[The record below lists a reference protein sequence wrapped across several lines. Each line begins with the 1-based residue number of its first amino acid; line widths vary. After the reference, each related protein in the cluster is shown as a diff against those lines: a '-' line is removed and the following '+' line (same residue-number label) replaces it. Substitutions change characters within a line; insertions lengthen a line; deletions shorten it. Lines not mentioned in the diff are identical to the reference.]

1 MRVDEGPPPVTMS
14 DVAQR
19 AGVSRALVSI
29 VFRGVP
35 GASPAN
41 RDRVMRAAEEL
52 SYHRDEHARL
62 LRSSRSRT
70 IGVVFG
76 LHHEFHAHLV
86 ESLYRAADAADYDL
100 ALGAVS
106 PARGEQRAVQ
116 SLIDHRC
123 EALILIGSLLPR
135 RDIEE
140 LAGRRPIVTI
150 ARALRSPAV
159 DVIRTDDVAG
169 ARLAVE
175 HLIGLG
181 HRRIVH
187 VHGARSP
194 GAAERRKGY
203 GQAMRAAKLESE
215 MRLIQGGLTEE
226 DGERA
231 AEQILSEDLPTAV
244 LAFNDH
250 CAAGLQATARKRGV
264 QLPERLSI
272 VGYDDS
278 HIAGLSS
285 VALTTVGQDARALA
299 HHAIDRATAW
309 AGRTTDQAAEI
320 VIPAHLVQRHS
331 TAPPQP

>member
-1 MRVDEGPPPVTMS
+1 VHIDEGPLPVTMS
-14 DVAQR
+14 DVAKR

-41 RDRVMRAAEEL
+41 RERVMRAAEEL
-52 SYHRDEHARL
+52 SYRRDEHARL
-62 LRSSRSRT
+62 LRSNRSRT
-70 IGVVFG
+70 IGVVYG
-76 LHHEFHAHLV
+76 LHHEFHAYVV
-86 ESLYRAADAADYDL
+86 ENLYRAAHAADYDL

-106 PARGEQRAVQ
+106 PALGEQRAVQ

-135 RDIEE
+135 QDIEE
-140 LAGRRPIVTI
+140 LAARRPVVTM

-159 DVIRTDDVAG
+159 DVVRTDDVAG

-187 VHGARSP
+187 VHGDRSP

-203 GQAMRAAKLESE
+203 NHAMRAAKLESE
-215 MRLIQGGLTEE
+215 MRLIKGGLTEE

-231 AEQILSEDLPTAV
+231 AAQILSEDPPTAV

-264 QLPERLSI
+264 QVPELLSI

-299 HHAIDRATAW
+299 HHAVDRAAAW
-309 AGRTTDQAAEI
+309 ADRTIDQATEI
-320 VIPAHLVQRHS
+320 VIPPHLVQRHS
-331 TAPPQP
+331 AAPLAP

>member
-1 MRVDEGPPPVTMS
+1 VHIDEGPLPVTMS
-14 DVAQR
+14 DVAKR

-52 SYHRDEHARL
+52 SYRRDEHARL

-76 LHHEFHAHLV
+76 LRHEFHAQLV
-86 ESLYRAADAADYDL
+86 ESLYRAADTADYDL

-135 RDIEE
+135 QDIEE
-140 LAGRRPIVTI
+140 LAARRPVVTM

-159 DVIRTDDVAG
+159 DVVRTDDVAG

-187 VHGARSP
+187 VHGDRSP

-203 GQAMRAAKLESE
+203 NHAMRAAKLESE
-215 MRLIQGGLTEE
+215 MRLIKGGLTEE

-231 AEQILSEDLPTAV
+231 AEQILSEDPPTAV

-264 QLPERLSI
+264 QVPELLSI

-299 HHAIDRATAW
+299 HHAVDRAAAW
-309 AGRTTDQAAEI
+309 ADRTIDQATEI
-320 VIPAHLVQRHS
+320 VIPPHLVQRHS
-331 TAPPQP
+331 AAPLAP

>member
-1 MRVDEGPPPVTMS
+1 MHIDEGPSPVTMS
-14 DVAQR
+14 DVAER

-52 SYHRDEHARL
+52 SYRRDEHARL

-76 LHHEFHAHLV
+76 LHDEFHAQLV
-86 ESLYRAADAADYDL
+86 ESLYRAADMADYDL
-100 ALGAVS
+100 ALGAVC

-123 EALILIGSLLPR
+123 EVLILIGSLLPR
-135 RDIEE
+135 RHLEE
-140 LAGRRPIVTI
+140 LAARRPVVTM

-159 DVIRTDDVAG
+159 DVVRTDDVAG

-187 VHGARSP
+187 VHGDRSP
-194 GAAERRKGY
+194 GAAERRRGY
-203 GQAMRAAKLESE
+203 KLAMHAAKLESE
-215 MRLIQGGLTEE
+215 MRLIQGGFAEE

-231 AEQILSEDLPTAV
+231 AEQILAEDPPTAV

-264 QLPERLSI
+264 QVPQRLSI
-272 VGYDDS
+272 IGYDNS

-299 HHAIDRATAW
+299 HHAVDRAAAW
-309 AGRTTDQAAEI
+309 ADRTIDQATEI
-320 VIPAHLVQRHS
+320 VVPPHLVQRHS
-331 TAPPQP
+331 AGPPAP